1 MPNTN
6 IKPKTTIGVD
16 KYTIFLI
23 DTSGDG
29 DATYGD
35 ALPVPGLVEIAPTD
49 SGSTQPFDA
58 DNVAYEIDSYIE
70 SMGHELTNADIPPEV
85 EAVIRG
91 LTLKDNGVEY
101 DKDAS
106 GKVPYCGVAWRV
118 LKSDGHYRLVRYY
131 KGKYA
136 FASNV
141 GGQTKPSEGA
151 PEHQTATATYAA
163 VPRDSDGKIYYYLDT
178 DNLPEG
184 VTEAEAIENW
194 FTDMNWYP
202 STEVGA

>member
-6 IKPKTTIGVD
+6 IEPKTTIGVD
-16 KYTIFLI
+16 MYTIFKI
-23 DTSGDG
+23 EEDTSTGTVY
-29 DATYGD
+29 AD
-35 ALPVPGLVEIAPTD
+35 ALHVPGTVQIAPTD
-49 SGSTQPFDA
+49 SGGTNPLDA
-58 DNVAYEIDSYIE
+58 DNKAFEIDTYIE
-70 SMGHELTNADIPPEV
+70 SMGHELTNVDIPPAV
-85 EAVIRG
+85 ETVIRG
-91 LTLKDNGVEY
+91 LTLKDGGVEY
-101 DKDAS
+101 DKNTPSKA
-106 GKVPYCGVAWRV
+106 PHCGVAWRI
-118 LKSDGHYRLVRYY
+118 LKSNGHYRLVRYY

-141 GGQTKPSEGA
+141 GGQTRPSQGA

-163 VPRDSDGKIYYYLDT
+163 VPRDSDDKIYYYLDT

-184 VTEAEAIENW
+184 VSEAEAIENW

>member
-1 MPNTN
+1 MPDVR
-6 IKPKTTIGVD
+6 KPKTTIGVSQ
-16 KYTIFLI
+16 YTIFPV
-23 DTSGDG
+23 DK
-29 DATYGD
+29 DASTGTTYLD
-35 ALPVPGLVEIAPTD
+35 AIPVPGTVEIAPTD
-49 SGSTQPFDA
+49 SGNAENFDA
-58 DNVAYEIDSYIE
+58 DDEPYEVDSYIE
-70 SMGHELTNADIPPEV
+70 SMGHELTNADIPPDV

-91 LTLKDNGVEY
+91 LDLKDNGVEY
-101 DKDAS
+101 DKDTP
-106 GKVPYCGVAWRV
+106 GKAPYCGVAWKVR
-118 LKSDGHYRLVRYY
+118 KSDGHFRLVRYY

-141 GGQTKPSEGA
+141 GGQTRPSQGA
-151 PEHQTATATYAA
+151 PEHQTATSTYAA

-184 VTEAEAIENW
+184 VSEAEAIENW

>member
-1 MPNTN
+1 MPDVR
-6 IKPKTTIGVD
+6 KPKTTIGVD
-16 KYTIFLI
+16 KYTIFLV
-23 DTSGDG
+23 DTSTDG
-29 DATYGD
+29 DATYGE

-106 GKVPYCGVAWRV
+106 GKVPYCGVAW
-118 LKSDGHYRLVRYY
+118 S
-131 KGKYA
+131 
-136 FASNV
+136 S
-141 GGQTKPSEGA
+141 
-151 PEHQTATATYAA
+151 
-163 VPRDSDGKIYYYLDT
+163 
-178 DNLPEG
+178 
-184 VTEAEAIENW
+184 
-194 FTDMNWYP
+194 
-202 STEVGA
+202 

>member
-1 MPNTN
+1 MPDVR
-6 IKPKTTIGVD
+6 KPKTTIGVSQ
-16 KYTIFLI
+16 YTIFPV
-23 DTSGDG
+23 DE
-29 DATYGD
+29 DASTGTTYLD
-35 ALPVPGLVEIAPTD
+35 AIPVPGTVEIAPTD
-49 SGSTQPFDA
+49 SGNAENFDA
-58 DNVAYEIDSYIE
+58 DDEPYEVDSYIE

-163 VPRDSDGKIYYYLDT
+163 VPRDSDDKIYYYLDT
-178 DNLPEG
+178 DNLPES
-184 VTEAEAIENW
+184 VSEAEAIENW
-194 FTDMNWYP
+194 FTDLNWYP

>member
-1 MPNTN
+1 MPDVR
-6 IKPKTTIGVD
+6 KPKTTIGVSQ
-16 KYTIFLI
+16 YTIFPV
-23 DTSGDG
+23 DE
-29 DATYGD
+29 DASTGTTYLD
-35 ALPVPGLVEIAPTD
+35 AIPVPGTVEIAPTD
-49 SGSTQPFDA
+49 SGNAENFDA
-58 DNVAYEIDSYIE
+58 DDEPYEVDSYIE
-70 SMGHELTNADIPPEV
+70 SMGHELTNADIPPDV

-91 LTLKDNGVEY
+91 LDLKDNGVEY
-101 DKDAS
+101 DKDTP
-106 GKVPYCGVAWRV
+106 GKAPYCGVAWKVR
-118 LKSDGHYRLVRYY
+118 KSDGHFRLVRYY

-141 GGQTKPSEGA
+141 GGQTRPSQGA
-151 PEHQTATATYAA
+151 PEHQTATSTYAA